1 MSSKLSKGA
10 SNRLLNL
17 LYTTTSTE
25 IATKVPIVSKYLYQ
39 QDETLTNEKPNEKAK
54 GSILDG
60 LMENEWKQKPLETAV
75 EDLPKTNAARRK
87 SNILKFNCQNSFIS
101 YNDFYNIYP
110 INRERKYYLSDELRK
125 GIQFKVVKAR
135 NPINLLPTGA
145 YYLIFPNYKH
155 ACVYWL
161 ETIDK
166 QINGFDL
173 NFEFVGATANE
184 LKYMSSPLL
193 DSSINELLHNH
204 KIRIEKTIGN
214 TPIQNIF
221 QHSPYKSSIITQ
233 IMNLEKKKIENYEY
247 LDLDPVYGPIIDLID
262 TNSRVALVLVRN
274 LPFGL
279 SKHALPKLLW
289 DYELAPLAKFSN
301 CFTTIVNDPINQ
313 VHLNLIRFAN
323 KDNAQRFVRN
333 FHGRKWESV
342 QSEKEKKFYE
352 PILCEIVD

>member
-1 MSSKLSKGA
+1 MNSKLSKGA

-25 IATKVPIVSKYLYQ
+25 VATKVPIVSKYLYQ
-39 QDETLTNEKPNEKAK
+39 QDEVSGNEKAK
-54 GSILDG
+54 RSILDG
-60 LMENEWKQKPLETAV
+60 LMENEWRQKPLETAI
-75 EDLPKTNAARRK
+75 EDLPKTSALRKK
-87 SNILKFNCQNSFIS
+87 SNILKFKCQNSFIS

-125 GIQFKVVKAR
+125 GIRFKVVKAR
-135 NPINLLPTGA
+135 NPVNLLPTGA

-155 ACVYWL
+155 ACVYWM
-161 ETIDK
+161 ETVGK

-173 NFEFVGATANE
+173 NLEFVGATASE
-184 LKYMSSPLL
+184 LKYMSSPFL
-193 DSSINELLHNH
+193 DSSINDLLKNH
-204 KIRIEKTIGN
+204 KLRIEKTVGN

-221 QHSPYKSSIITQ
+221 QLSSNKSYIIKQ
-233 IMNLEKKKIENYEY
+233 IMDLGKQKIENYQNI
-247 LDLDPVYGPIIDLID
+247 DVDPLYAPIVALID
-262 TNSRVALVLVRN
+262 TNSRIALVLVRN

-301 CFTTIVNDPINQ
+301 CFTTIINDPLNQ

-323 KDNAQRFVRN
+323 KENAQRFVRN
-333 FHGRKWESV
+333 FHGKKWESV

>member
-1 MSSKLSKGA
+1 MSLKLSKGA
-10 SNRLLNL
+10 SDRLLNL

-25 IATKVPIVSKYLYQ
+25 IATKVPIVSKFLYQ
-39 QDETLTNEKPNEKAK
+39 QDQTDPSSRVG

-60 LMENEWKQKPLETAV
+60 LMENEWKQKPIESAV
-75 EDLPKTNAARRK
+75 GDLPSVSAVRKK

-101 YNDFYNIYP
+101 YDDFYNIYP
-110 INRERKYYLSDELRK
+110 INRERRYYLSDELRK
-125 GIQFKVVKAR
+125 GLKFKAVKAR
-135 NPINLLPTGA
+135 DPTNLLHTGY
-145 YYLIFPNYKH
+145 YYLVFPNYKH

-161 ETIDK
+161 ETMGK
-166 QINGFDL
+166 QINGVDL
-173 NFEFVGATANE
+173 NFEFVSATANE

-193 DSSINELLHNH
+193 DSSINDVLNNQ
-204 KIRIEKTIGN
+204 KIRIEKTVGN

-221 QHSPYKSSIITQ
+221 KYSQNKTALINQIIALS
-233 IMNLEKKKIENYEY
+233 NEKRDNYET
-247 LDLDPVYGPIIDLID
+247 LDLDPLYGPISDLVD
-262 TNSRVALVLVRN
+262 TSNRVALVLVRN

-289 DYELAPLAKFSN
+289 DYDLAPIPKISN
-301 CFTTIVNDPINQ
+301 CFTTIVSDPINQ

-323 KDNAQRFVRN
+323 RENAQRFVRN

-342 QSEKEKKFYE
+342 QSEKEKKLYE